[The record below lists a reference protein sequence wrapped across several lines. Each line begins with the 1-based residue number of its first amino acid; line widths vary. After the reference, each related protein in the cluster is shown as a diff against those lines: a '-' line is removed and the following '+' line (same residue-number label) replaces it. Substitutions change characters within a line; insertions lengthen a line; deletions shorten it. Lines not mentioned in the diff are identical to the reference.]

1 MTWEETLMSRH
12 TRRHAFRVY
21 WRAWL
26 GRYVRKMRGLGRSN
40 ARPELREALTTF
52 MCAFAGVGFLAWLA
66 QIAMGATE
74 SAMLIPPFGASAL
87 MVFGAPHSPFAQ
99 PRNVIGGHV
108 LSALIGISAF
118 HLLGDS
124 SWAAALAVAAAGAL
138 MHLTTTMHPPGGATA
153 LLAVIGDARIQGQG
167 YAFAFVPV
175 GAGTAIIVL
184 TAVAINNLV
193 LHRQYP
199 THWR

>member
-1 MTWEETLMSRH
+1 MSRP
-12 TRRHAFRVY
+12 TRRHSFT
-21 WRAWL
+21 AWWHVWL
-26 GRYVRKMRGLGRSN
+26 RRYGRKMRGLGRSN

-52 MCAFAGVGFLAWLA
+52 ACAFVGVGFLAWLA
-66 QIAMGATE
+66 QAAMSGME
-74 SAMLIPPFGASAL
+74 KIMLIPPFGASAL

-108 LSALIGISAF
+108 VSALVGISAC
-118 HLLGDS
+118 HLLGDTT
-124 SWAAALAVAAAGAL
+124 WAAALAVALAGAL

-153 LLAVIGDARIQGQG
+153 LLTVLGDPRIQTQG

-175 GAGTAIIVL
+175 GAGAALIVL
-184 TAVAINNLV
+184 TAVVINNLV